1 MTIHRLTS
9 VSELST
15 NDDVVSIPPRLALP
29 HAGRRAIGCEL
40 SVLRKEQNDL
50 LTQTGPGK
58 PMGRLFRCYWLP
70 ALLSEELPNNEC
82 PPVRVKLLSE
92 RLVAFRDTSGRFG
105 LIDEFCAHRGVSL
118 WFGRNEECGLRCPY
132 HGWKYDVTGQCIEV
146 PSEPEESGF
155 SRKIKLKSYPLVER
169 GGLLWTYM
177 GPPERQPALPEW
189 EFAVVPQGHSFTS
202 KRLQENNWL
211 QAMEGGID
219 SSHVSFLHRGSLDA
233 DPLFKGAKGNRYNL
247 SDSRPHFEVV
257 ESPGGLHIG
266 ARRNAEHG
274 HYYWRITQWVM
285 PSFTMI
291 PPRGNYPVH
300 GHFWVPIDDESCWTW
315 SFDYRATAPL
325 SQQEV
330 EAMRAGKG
338 IHSVYVPGTF
348 RPRANKDNDYLMD
361 RAAQKAGITYSGVE
375 GIAMQDASL
384 QESMGPIVDRTKENL
399 VSTDNGIIMAR
410 HRLLRAAKALT
421 ERDIIPPGVEVTH
434 QRVRSAAVIL
444 PSDKAY
450 KDAACEALQVRP
462 GTAHASV

>member
-1 MTIHRLTS
+1 MPASAAARPGI
-9 VSELST
+9 
-15 NDDVVSIPPRLALP
+15 
-29 HAGRRAIGCEL
+29 RRALRRARDREL
-40 SVLRKEQNDL
+40 AMLRKEHNDL
-50 LTQTGPGK
+50 LTQTGPNRA
-58 PMGRLFRCYWLP
+58 MGRLFRCYWLP
-70 ALLSEELPNNEC
+70 ALLVDELPHNEC

-92 RLVAFRDTSGRFG
+92 RLVAFRDTAGRYG

-155 SRKIKLKSYPLVER
+155 ARKIKLKSYPLIER
-169 GGLLWTYM
+169 GGVLWTYM
-177 GPPERQPALPEW
+177 GPPAKQPAPPQW
-189 EFAVVPQGHSFTS
+189 EFALVPAGHSFTS
-202 KRLQENNWL
+202 KRLQESNWL

-219 SSHVSFLHRGSLDA
+219 SSHVSFLHRASLDA

-247 SDSRPHFEVV
+247 NDRRPFFEVV
-257 ESPGGLHIG
+257 ESPGGLYIG
-266 ARRNAEHG
+266 ARRNAENG

-291 PPRGNYPVH
+291 PPRGDHPVH

-315 SFDYRATAPL
+315 SFDYRPAAPL
-325 SQQEV
+325 SHAELA
-330 EAMRAGKG
+330 AMRAGKG
-338 IHSVYVPGTF
+338 IHAVYVPGTF
-348 RPRANKDNDYLMD
+348 RPQANKDNDYLID

-410 HRLLRAAKALT
+410 HRLLRAVKALV
-421 ERDIIPPGVEVTH
+421 EEDIPPPGVDVAH

-444 PSDKAY
+444 PPDKAF

-462 GTAHASV
+462 GKAHASV